1 MMYSDDNKANKI
13 KKTKKTKKS
22 KKTAIIVM
30 AVLIVIIWL
39 VGYIDIN
46 TRFPKAE
53 SETYNMNEWV
63 DNGNINIRVN
73 SAQYMDQEKVYDLY
87 GIEPIKDTSTH
98 YFILSIDVLNRSDNE
113 INLAK
118 EFYGNI
124 AMDIYPLGYHNIG
137 ERVHREDNNVKK
149 MLKKDEQQE
158 VIFAFIISDGS
169 IREDRRW
176 MMHKSQIYM
185 TLSNYPIHKMIMLDN
200 IEGF

>member
-13 KKTKKTKKS
+13 RKTKKTKKS
-22 KKTAIIVM
+22 KKTAIIVV

-39 VGYIDIN
+39 AGYIDIN

-124 AMDIYPLGYHNIG
+124 AMDIYLLGYHNIG

-185 TLSNYPIHKMIMLDN
+185 TLYNYPIHKMIMLDN